1 VEEAAPQTPA
11 ARRFARSR
19 HAELNATM
27 AAILQIQGLKKYF
40 GGLYAINGVDLAVEE
55 GELRCL
61 IGPNGAGKSTL
72 FKLILGSYQPSE
84 GKILFRDNDITQLRP
99 WQRVQ
104 SGLSIKFQVPGIFLE
119 LPVEQNLRIALQ
131 RAHRG
136 TELDSELAR
145 LLELIG
151 LGHRR
156 DELAGNLAHGQ
167 QQWLEIAMAVAVKP
181 ALLLL
186 DEPTAGMSPEET
198 FKTGELVKRL
208 NASGMTIIV
217 IEHDMA
223 FVRQIARRVT
233 VLHFGQVFDEGTLD
247 DIIANEDVVRIYL
260 GKV

>member
-1 VEEAAPQTPA
+1 
-11 ARRFARSR
+11 
-19 HAELNATM
+19 M
-27 AAILQIQGLKKYF
+27 ANILQTQGLMKNF

-72 FKLILGSYQPSE
+72 FKLILGSYAPSE
-84 GKILFRDNDITQLRP
+84 GRILFRGADITSLRP
-99 WQRVQ
+99 HLRVQ
-104 SGLSIKFQVPGIFLE
+104 RGMSIKFQVPGIFLE

-131 RAHRG
+131 RVYRG
-136 TELDSELAR
+136 VALDRELDR
-145 LLELIG
+145 LLDLIEVR
-151 LGHRR
+151 HQR
-156 DELAGNLAHGQ
+156 EQPAGNLSHGQ
-167 QQWLEIAMAVAVKP
+167 QQWLEIAMAVALRP
-181 ALLLL
+181 AMLLL

-223 FVRQIARRVT
+223 FVRQIAQRVT
-233 VLHFGQVFDEGTLD
+233 VLHFGQVFDEGSLER
-247 DIIANEDVVRIYL
+247 IISNEDVVRIYL

>member
-1 VEEAAPQTPA
+1 
-11 ARRFARSR
+11 
-19 HAELNATM
+19 M
-27 AAILQIQGLKKYF
+27 ANILQTQGLRKYF

-72 FKLILGSYQPSE
+72 FKLILGSYAPSE
-84 GKILFRDNDITQLRP
+84 GRILFKGADITSLRP
-99 WQRVQ
+99 HLRVQ
-104 SGLSIKFQVPGIFLE
+104 RGMSIKFQVPGIFLE

-131 RAHRG
+131 RVYRG
-136 TELDSELAR
+136 AALDRELDR
-145 LLELIG
+145 LLDLIEVR
-151 LGHRR
+151 HQR
-156 DELAGNLAHGQ
+156 EQPAGNLSHGQ
-167 QQWLEIAMAVAVKP
+167 QQWLEIAMAVALRP
-181 ALLLL
+181 AMLLL

-223 FVRQIARRVT
+223 FVRQIAQRVT
-233 VLHFGQVFDEGTLD
+233 VLHFGQVFDEGSLER
-247 DIIANEDVVRIYL
+247 IISNEDVVRIYL